1 MVQSDTEDGLRNK
14 IALLEIR
21 LRHLSNELRLT
32 KEEYERTAKNYFDIY
47 TNLEK
52 KVEERTAQL
61 VKLQK
66 TLKEKNSQLQL
77 MLDSSPVMIFYE
89 DAQGRY
95 IRVNR
100 QFSQTIGVPIKKII
114 GRTYCELFPD
124 DSDSIFTTDR
134 EVLESGTPVTG
145 RSGVFRSDAGE
156 RFITLDMVPYHD
168 ELGKVVGVLGFA
180 IDVTDQKRVEREKRE
195 LQQRIARA
203 EKMEAIGLLAG
214 GVAHD
219 GNNMLTGI
227 SGYLQLLEMNLPEDD
242 PNLQYIKGSLA
253 ASEQMGHLID
263 DLLTLT
269 RNVVTS
275 KEAVNINDIITDY
288 LRSPVFESLKERHPN
303 VRVTSSLSGDLLNIS
318 GVPTNLTKM
327 LMNLVTN
334 AAEAMPEGGEIHI
347 ETKNRYVEK
356 PINGYDLKIE
366 EGDFVVLSVSDNGM
380 GINDTDLNRIFEPFY
395 TKKITGKSGT
405 GLGMAVVYGIVKDHR
420 GLIDV
425 QSTPGEGTRFEIYFP
440 ITKEEVSRKKE
451 IVPVE
456 EYIGNGEKILVVDDV
471 EAQREILTEILTR
484 LGYTVA
490 CAASGEEAVEYMKE
504 NSADLIILDMIMN
517 PGIDGLETYKR
528 IKEIHPDQK
537 AVIASGYSKTERVTE
552 AQRLGAGEYI
562 KKPYTFEKIGL
573 AVRAI
578 LKESKRE

>member
-1 MVQSDTEDGLRNK
+1 MVQSDVTDGLK
-14 IALLEIR
+14 KKVILLEIK
-21 LRHLSNELRLT
+21 LRHLTNELRLT

-52 KVEERTAQL
+52 KVEKRTDRL

-66 TLKEKNSQLQL
+66 ILKEKNSELQL

-89 DAQGRY
+89 DAKRQY
-95 IRVNR
+95 IRVNKK
-100 QFSQTIGVPIKKII
+100 FSKTIGVPIKRII
-114 GRTYCELFPD
+114 GRSYNELFPD
-124 DSDSIFTTDR
+124 DSGSVFTSDS
-134 EVLESGTPVTG
+134 EVIESGGPVVG
-145 RSGVFRSDAGE
+145 RSGVIHMDAGE
-156 RFITLDMVPYHD
+156 RYITLDMVPYRD
-168 ELGKVVGVLGFA
+168 GNNTVAGVLGFA
-180 IDVTDQKRVEREKRE
+180 VDVTEQKRIEREKRE

-227 SGYLQLLEMNLPEDD
+227 SGYLQLLEMNLPKDD
-242 PNLQYIKGSLA
+242 PNRQYIKGSLA

-275 KEAVNINDIITDY
+275 KEPANLNDIITDY
-288 LRSPVFESLKERHPN
+288 LGSPVFKSLKEYHPE
-303 VRVTSSLSGDLLNIS
+303 VTVTSSLSGDLLNIN
-318 GVPTNLTKM
+318 GVPTNLTKL

-334 AAEAMPEGGEIHI
+334 AAEAMPGGGEIHI
-347 ETKNRYVEK
+347 ETRNQYVEK
-356 PINGYDLKIE
+356 PVNGYDLKIE
-366 EGDFVVLSVSDNGM
+366 EGDFVVLVVDDNGM
-380 GINDTDLNRIFEPFY
+380 GINDLDLNRIFEPFY
-395 TKKITGKSGT
+395 SKKITGKSGT
-405 GLGMAVVYGIVKDHR
+405 GLGMAVVYGIVKDHE

-425 QSTPGEGTRFEIYFP
+425 QSAIGKGTRFEIYFP
-440 ITKEEVSRKKE
+440 ITKDEVSRKKE

-456 EYIGNGEKILVVDDV
+456 EYIGAGEKILVVDDV
-471 EAQREILTEILTR
+471 EAQREILSEILTR
-484 LGYTVA
+484 LGYSII
-490 CAASGEEAVEYMKE
+490 CAANGEEAVEYMK
-504 NSADLIILDMIMN
+504 NHSADLIILDMIMN
-517 PGIDGLETYKR
+517 PGIDGLETYRK
-528 IKEIHPDQK
+528 IVKMYPGQK

-573 AVRAI
+573 AVRAA
-578 LKESKRE
+578 LKKSG

>member
-1 MVQSDTEDGLRNK
+1 MVQSDVTDGLK
-14 IALLEIR
+14 KKVILLEIK
-21 LRHLSNELRLT
+21 LRHLTNELRLT

-52 KVEERTAQL
+52 KVEKRTDRL

-66 TLKEKNSQLQL
+66 ILKEKNSELQL

-89 DAQGRY
+89 DAKRQY
-95 IRVNR
+95 IRVNKK
-100 QFSQTIGVPIKKII
+100 FSKTIGVPIKRII
-114 GRTYCELFPD
+114 GRSYNELFPD
-124 DSDSIFTTDR
+124 DSGSVFTSDS
-134 EVLESGTPVTG
+134 EVLESGGPVVG
-145 RSGVFRSDAGE
+145 RSGVIHMDAGE
-156 RFITLDMVPYHD
+156 RYITLDMVPYRD
-168 ELGKVVGVLGFA
+168 GNNTVAGVLGFA
-180 IDVTDQKRVEREKRE
+180 VDVTEQKRIEREKRE

-227 SGYLQLLEMNLPEDD
+227 SGYLQLLEMNLPKDD
-242 PNLQYIKGSLA
+242 PNRQYIKGSLA

-275 KEAVNINDIITDY
+275 KEPANLNDIITDY
-288 LRSPVFESLKERHPN
+288 LGSPVFKSLKEYHPE
-303 VRVTSSLSGDLLNIS
+303 VTVTSSLSGDLLNIN
-318 GVPTNLTKM
+318 GVPTNLTKL

-334 AAEAMPEGGEIHI
+334 AAEAMPGGGEIHI
-347 ETKNRYVEK
+347 ETRNQYVEK
-356 PINGYDLKIE
+356 PVNGYDLKIE
-366 EGDFVVLSVSDNGM
+366 EGDFVVLVVDDNGM
-380 GINDTDLNRIFEPFY
+380 GINDLDLNRIFEPFY
-395 TKKITGKSGT
+395 SKKITGKSGT
-405 GLGMAVVYGIVKDHR
+405 GLGMAVVYGIVKDHE

-425 QSTPGEGTRFEIYFP
+425 QSAIGKGTRFEIYFP
-440 ITKEEVSRKKE
+440 ITKDEVSRKKE

-456 EYIGNGEKILVVDDV
+456 EYIGAGEKILVVDDV
-471 EAQREILTEILTR
+471 EAQREILSEILTR
-484 LGYTVA
+484 LGYSII
-490 CAASGEEAVEYMKE
+490 CAANGEEAVEYMK
-504 NSADLIILDMIMN
+504 NHSADLIILDMIMN
-517 PGIDGLETYKR
+517 PGIDGLETYRK
-528 IKEIHPDQK
+528 IVKMYPGQK

-573 AVRAI
+573 AVRAA
-578 LKESKRE
+578 LKKSG